1 MIIPMKYKL
10 GNLLLGEL
18 TNGMFISVSG
28 MPFYKNTLTF
38 NSEETLETYQGNES
52 IEITNTQFNEFTR
65 DYFRTIRKPN
75 EQPF

>member
-28 MPFYKNTLTF
+28 FPFYKNTLTL
-38 NSEETLETYQGNES
+38 NSEEALEPYEGNES
-52 IEITNTQFNEFTR
+52 VEITNQRFNELTR
-65 DYFRTIRKPN
+65 DYFSTIRKPN
-75 EQPF
+75 DKPF

>member
-38 NSEETLETYQGNES
+38 NSEETLEPYEGNES
-52 IEITNTQFNEFTR
+52 VEITNTQFNDFTR